1 MNIANGT
8 YRGWEITVSLFPGT
22 SGQIVVDFNLKDHSW
37 FSQFNSRITDEQIRA
52 AFNLPNPGTDDF
64 RFERC
69 DEQKDGRC
77 GFAWAF
83 MFDRMQG
90 RPTQYEFLACL
101 FKGLDTIIDQM
112 MNKPKTT

>member
-1 MNIANGT
+1 MNITNGS
-8 YRGWEITVSLFPGT
+8 YRGWEITLSLMPGT
-22 SGQIVVDFNLKDHSW
+22 SGQIVVDFNLKDHAW
-37 FSQFNSRITDEQIRA
+37 FSKFNSRITDEQIRA
-52 AFNLPNPGTDDF
+52 AFNLPNPSTNDF
-64 RFERC
+64 NFERY

>member
-8 YRGWEITVSLFPGT
+8 YRGWEITVSLFPET

-37 FSQFNSRITDEQIRA
+37 FSKFNSRITDEQIRA
-52 AFNLPNPGTDDF
+52 AFNLPKPGTDDF
-64 RFERC
+64 RLERC
-69 DEQKDGRC
+69 DEQRDGRC

-101 FKGLDTIIDQM
+101 FKGLDTLIDQM

>member
-22 SGQIVVDFNLKDHSW
+22 SGQIVVDFNLKDHAW
-37 FSQFNSRITDEQIRA
+37 FSKFNSRITDEQIRA
-52 AFNLPNPGTDDF
+52 AFNLPAVGTSDF
-64 RFERC
+64 PFERF

-77 GFAWAF
+77 GFSWAF